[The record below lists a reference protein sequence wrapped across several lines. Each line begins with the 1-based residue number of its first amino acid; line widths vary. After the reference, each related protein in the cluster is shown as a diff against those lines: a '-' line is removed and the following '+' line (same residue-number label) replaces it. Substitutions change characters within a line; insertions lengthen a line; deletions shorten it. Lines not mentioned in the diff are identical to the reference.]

1 MPRTAGIIIIGDEI
15 LSGKVHDSNSHFLA
29 RELRALGVD
38 VRRVCVVP
46 DELDALAREIS
57 EFADAFDYVFTS
69 GGVGPTHDDVTIA
82 AVARA
87 FGLRTEPSPRL
98 LEYLEKRC
106 GAELPEAAR
115 KMAEVPV
122 GAELIDV
129 GGPFPPMVVRNV
141 CVLPGVPELL
151 RKKFGQIKERFRG
164 EPYHLRKVYV
174 NEEEC
179 FVAHHLEAVL
189 SEFPE
194 VSIGSYPTMSEKD
207 FKVVVTLE
215 SRNSAVL
222 DRALAR
228 LLDILPPEVVVR
240 SE

>member
-1 MPRTAGIIIIGDEI
+1 MFRTAGIIIIGDEI

-29 RELRALGVD
+29 QELRALGVD

-46 DELDALAREIS
+46 DELETLAREIS
-57 EFADAFDYVFTS
+57 EFAEAFDYVFTS
-69 GGVGPTHDDVTIA
+69 GGVGPTHDDVTIEA
-82 AVARA
+82 AARA
-87 FGLRTEPSPRL
+87 FGLRTEVSPQIL
-98 LEYLEKRC
+98 DYLERRC
-106 GAELPEAAR
+106 GEELPEAAR
-115 KMAEVPV
+115 KMAQVPV

-141 CVLPGVPELL
+141 YILPGVPELL
-151 RKKFGQIKERFRG
+151 QKKFHLIKERFRG
-164 EPYHLRKVYV
+164 APYHLRKVYV

-179 FVAHHLEAVL
+179 FVAHHLAAVL

-194 VSIGSYPTMSEKD
+194 VTIGSYPKMTEKE

-215 SRNSAVL
+215 SRNAGVL
-222 DRALAR
+222 ERALKR
-228 LLDILPPEVVVR
+228 LLDILPKEVVVR